1 MSHSPE
7 LSNLRGQQEAPR
19 FVASCS
25 EVGVAWETQSFDS
38 ISSEGASTGGLCPQ
52 TMNSVLVLALSVRTA
67 LWQEKERP
75 TPRGYA
81 RAEKG

>member
-7 LSNLRGQQEAPR
+7 LSNLRGEWEAHR

-38 ISSEGASTGGLCPQ
+38 VSSEGG
-52 TMNSVLVLALSVRTA
+52 VDWRTVPPDY
-67 LWQEKERP
+67 EFCISSG
-75 TPRGYA
+75 T
-81 RAEKG
+81 